1 MEVRWAQC
9 SPPAIAASPYQG
21 PVGLEYKP
29 TGRTEDDFGWM
40 EAFGIV

>member
-1 MEVRWAQC
+1 MEARWTQAGRTT
-9 SPPAIAASPYQG
+9 IAASPYHG

-40 EAFGIV
+40 ETFGVV